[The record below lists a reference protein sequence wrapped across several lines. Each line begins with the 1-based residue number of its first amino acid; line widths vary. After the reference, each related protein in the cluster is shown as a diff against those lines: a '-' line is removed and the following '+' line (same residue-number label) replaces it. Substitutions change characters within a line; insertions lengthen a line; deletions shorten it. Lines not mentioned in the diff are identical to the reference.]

1 MDPRLVAAAIPLF
14 GIFIALEWWIA
25 NRRKVK
31 VYRLFDA
38 IADLSCGISQ
48 QLCLLVSQA
57 PLLVLY
63 AYVQQN
69 YAIWSF
75 EKSLGTFAIAWLV
88 NDFLYYWW
96 HRASHRIN
104 WLWALHVVHHQSEDF
119 NLAVALRQAMFTHAS
134 AMFFYAPMAFM
145 GFDGL
150 TFGVVLALNTLVQF
164 WIHTELIRK
173 CGPIEWL
180 FNTPSHHRVH
190 HGINDQYLDTNYAGF
205 LIIWDK
211 LFGSF
216 VPEDEEV
223 VYGITKPLASFNPFW
238 ANLHY
243 FAELA
248 QRSWHLERWRD
259 KVWVWWAPP
268 EWLGK
273 DETPPK
279 RAPQTRAQQVKYDL
293 QASPQAIALSLAIFG
308 IIMAATLVM
317 IIYGKTLS
325 LPALIAVVLGVYMLL
340 WIVTWGRS
348 PQPNN

>member
-1 MDPRLVAAAIPLF
+1 M
-14 GIFIALEWWIA
+14 
-25 NRRKVK
+25 
-31 VYRLFDA
+31 
-38 IADLSCGISQ
+38 
-48 QLCLLVSQA
+48 
-57 PLLVLY
+57 
-63 AYVQQN
+63 
-69 YAIWSF
+69 
-75 EKSLGTFAIAWLV
+75 
-88 NDFLYYWW
+88 
-96 HRASHRIN
+96 
-104 WLWALHVVHHQSEDF
+104 
-119 NLAVALRQAMFTHAS
+119 
-134 AMFFYAPMAFM
+134 
-145 GFDGL
+145 
-150 TFGVVLALNTLVQF
+150 
-164 WIHTELIRK
+164 
-173 CGPIEWL
+173 
-180 FNTPSHHRVH
+180 
-190 HGINDQYLDTNYAGF
+190 
-205 LIIWDK
+205 IIWDK